1 MNFLFIG
8 VSRVT
13 GRRPSAQ
20 ASDGRPEPGQARLR
34 RRIILVYRE
43 LDAEKFNSNHAG
55 QCVKSFE
62 HQQKIVV
69 ENLLTS

>member
-13 GRRPSAQ
+13 GKRPSAQ

-34 RRIILVYRE
+34 RRNILGYRE
-43 LDAEKFNSNHAG
+43 LDAEKFNSTHTG

-62 HQQKIVV
+62 HQHEIVL

>member
-34 RRIILVYRE
+34 RRNILGYR
-43 LDAEKFNSNHAG
+43 DPDVEKFNSTHAG
-55 QCVKSFE
+55 QCVKSFQ
-62 HQQKIVV
+62 HQHKIVV
-69 ENLLTS
+69 VNLLTS